1 MTENK
6 NVKQDGFKFGDFT
19 FVLKKE
25 EKEIEK
31 KLIIFQKSWFQFNT
45 ETKSPRIDLSQ
56 FIFIFTTSPEWAF
69 TCSKLT
75 IETLEQVVKY
85 VQS

>member
-45 ETKSPRIDLSQ
+45 ETKSPRLSLSQ
-56 FIFIFTTSPEWAF
+56 FIFTFTTSPQWAF

-75 IETLEQVVKY
+75 IETLEQGVKY